1 MEKGP
6 DRSFS
11 KKDKK
16 RKFYSSSNI
25 FTIPRIKGNLRAIQ
39 PFKPSSE
46 KKKSMYHKK
55 KLNFSSTQLSK
66 VQFKKEREKRLLDG

>member
-6 DRSFS
+6 DRPFS

-39 PFKPSSE
+39 PSLRKE
-46 KKKSMYHKK
+46 KKYHKK
-55 KLNFSSTQLSK
+55 TWTSHQRSK